1 MAITKVAPKY
11 FLGAEITNPRIYAA
25 KIDEMIE
32 VINSLQTQLAAAQL
46 LVPTA
51 AQKAALDGA
60 VTASGT
66 NVFATMADL

>member
-11 FLGAEITNPRIYAA
+11 FLGAEITNPRVYAS

-46 LVPTA
+46 LLPTA

-60 VTASGT
+60 ATPSGT
-66 NVFATMADL
+66 NVFATIADL

>member
-32 VINSLQTQLAAAQL
+32 AINSLQTQLAAVQL

-51 AQKAALDGA
+51 AQKAALDA
-60 VTASGT
+60 SSFPSGT
-66 NVFATMADL
+66 NRYITAAD